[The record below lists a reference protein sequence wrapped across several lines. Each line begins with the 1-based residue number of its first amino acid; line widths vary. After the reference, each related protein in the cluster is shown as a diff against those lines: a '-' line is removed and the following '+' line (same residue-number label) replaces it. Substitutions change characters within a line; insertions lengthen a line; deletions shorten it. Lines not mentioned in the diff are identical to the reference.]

1 MIIFWRRIMGTR
13 YMISTED
20 VEKLLAAGDAVKC
33 DNVSHYALI
42 WDEDEQ
48 THKEGALLAVIA
60 NVGIAGWEFSC
71 RVWDVYGD
79 LTGKYVGPNI
89 WKDEVDEVL
98 NKHGIVADWC

>member
-1 MIIFWRRIMGTR
+1 MGTR
-13 YMISTED
+13 YMISAKD

-33 DNVSHYALI
+33 ENRNIHTME
-42 WDEDEQ
+42 WDADEQ
-48 THKEGALLAVIA
+48 NYKEGALLAVIA

-98 NKHGIVADWC
+98 EKHGIVADWC

>member
-1 MIIFWRRIMGTR
+1 MGTR

-33 DNVSHYALI
+33 DNVSHHALI

-48 THKEGALLAVIA
+48 THKEGELLAVIA

>member
-1 MIIFWRRIMGTR
+1 MGTR